1 MLSFCIVMPSEKGAG
16 TKTCRTGKIHLLYIM
31 KMTEYQIS
39 DYRNRRIPMIKIA
52 IVEDEAMYAKQLEKF
67 LHQYESENQEAFEIT
82 IYSDGDQIVNKYKSQ
97 FDIILMDVEM
107 KFMDGMSAAEEI
119 RKMDTEVVIIFITN
133 MAQYAIRGYA
143 VDALDYVLKPVS
155 YFAFSQRLNR
165 AIERMKKRETKVIM
179 VNMKGGLVRIN
190 IANIYY
196 IESQGHTLILHTILG
211 DYETTGKMKEM
222 DEKLSGM
229 NFCRGNKGY
238 LINLQHVDRIE
249 DGCAVVKGEELVL
262 SRSRR
267 KEFMEALTR
276 YWGEVIK

>member
-1 MLSFCIVMPSEKGAG
+1 M
-16 TKTCRTGKIHLLYIM
+16 
-31 KMTEYQIS
+31 IS
-39 DYRNRRIPMIKIA
+39 IA
-52 IVEDEAMYAKQLEKF
+52 IVEDEKMYAEQLEEY
-67 LHQYESENQEAFEIT
+67 LHRYEKDNGELFDIT
-82 IYSDGDQIVNKYKSQ
+82 VYSDGDQIVNKYKSQ

-119 RKMDTEVVIIFITN
+119 RKIDTEVVIIFITN

-165 AIERMKKRETKVIM
+165 AISRMKKRETKMIM
-179 VNMKGGLVRIN
+179 VNIKGGTVRLN
-190 IANIYY
+190 LANIFY

-211 DYETTGKMKEM
+211 DYETSGTMKELE
-222 DEKLSGM
+222 EKLCDM

-238 LINLQHVDRIE
+238 LINLQHVDSVE
-249 DGCAVVKGEELVL
+249 DGCAVVNGERLVI
-262 SRSRR
+262 SRPRK
-267 KEFMEALTR
+267 KEFMEALTA

>member
-1 MLSFCIVMPSEKGAG
+1 
-16 TKTCRTGKIHLLYIM
+16 
-31 KMTEYQIS
+31 
-39 DYRNRRIPMIKIA
+39 MIKIA
-52 IVEDEAMYAKQLEKF
+52 IVEDEAMYAKQLEEF
-67 LHQYESENQEAFEIT
+67 LHQYEAENHEAFDIT

-119 RKMDTEVVIIFITN
+119 RKMHSEVVIIFITN

-165 AIERMKKRETKVIM
+165 AIERMKKREAKVIM
-179 VNMKGGLVRIN
+179 VNIKGGMVRIN
-190 IANIYY
+190 IAN
-196 IESQGHTLILHTILG
+196 TLILHTILG

-238 LINLQHVDRIE
+238 LINLQHVDRIQ
-249 DGCAVVKGEELVL
+249 DNCAVVKGEELVL
-262 SRSRR
+262 SRARK

>member
-1 MLSFCIVMPSEKGAG
+1 
-16 TKTCRTGKIHLLYIM
+16 
-31 KMTEYQIS
+31 
-39 DYRNRRIPMIKIA
+39 MIKIA
-52 IVEDEAMYAKQLEKF
+52 IVEDEAMYAKQLEEF
-67 LHQYESENQEAFEIT
+67 LHQYEAENHEAFDIT

-119 RKMDTEVVIIFITN
+119 RKMDSEVVIIFITN

-165 AIERMKKRETKVIM
+165 AIERMKKREAKVIM
-179 VNMKGGLVRIN
+179 VNIKGGMVRIN

-238 LINLQHVDRIE
+238 LINLQHVDWIQ
-249 DGCAVVKGEELVL
+249 DNCAVVKGEELVL
-262 SRSRR
+262 SRARK

>member
-1 MLSFCIVMPSEKGAG
+1 MKFAIVDDEKKA
-16 TKTCRTGKIHLLYIM
+16 TDLIETYIARF
-31 KMTEYQIS
+31 MTE
-39 DYRNRRIPMIKIA
+39 N
-52 IVEDEAMYAKQLEKF
+52 
-67 LHQYESENQEAFEIT
+67 HFEIQT
-82 IYSDGDQIVNKYKSQ
+82 SVFHNPENFLEAYTKDYDLV
-97 FDIILMDVEM
+97 FLDVEM
-107 KFMDGMSAAEEI
+107 PGLNGIETAKELRRMDGN
-119 RKMDTEVVIIFITN
+119 VVIMFITN

-165 AIERMKKRETKVIM
+165 AIERMKKREAKVIM
-179 VNMKGGLVRIN
+179 VNIKGGMVRIN

-238 LINLQHVDRIE
+238 LINLQHVDRIQ
-249 DGCAVVKGEELVL
+249 DSCAVVKGEELVL
-262 SRSRR
+262 SRARK